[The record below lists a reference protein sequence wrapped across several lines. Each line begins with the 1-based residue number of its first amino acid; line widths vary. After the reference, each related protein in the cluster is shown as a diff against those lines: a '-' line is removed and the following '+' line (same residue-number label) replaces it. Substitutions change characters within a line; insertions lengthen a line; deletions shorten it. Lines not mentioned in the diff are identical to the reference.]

1 MRGVRSS
8 PATCCWATTSTRCA
22 GSRPTAP
29 TWRWPGARRAHLP
42 NRGPRELA
50 AKPRSSRGDSVVI
63 QRKLEVTYVPFDR
76 TTRVPPGT
84 TLFSAAHWIGLPIDS
99 TCGGRGT
106 CGKCKVQVV
115 KGLADAETADH
126 RQLRPQEIAD
136 GWRLSC
142 QARIY
147 EDMVCEVPQ
156 LLRVPKAATMGLGR
170 LDILDPNVRKVYLE
184 LSQPSLE
191 DQRSDVA
198 RLKDALTDEGHDMVA
213 GVAVLRTLPPVFREA
228 GFRVTAVLAGE
239 HLVAVEPGDTTSE
252 CYGVAFDVGTTT
264 LVGTL
269 MNLRTGMAASVLSTL
284 NGQAP
289 FGADVISRISHGMNG
304 PGAIQE
310 LQEAVV
316 TTMNTI
322 LDELYRESGVL
333 PAQTYEAV
341 VVGNVTMLH
350 LLLGIDPTPLSM
362 SPFTPAF
369 MDQLSVEA
377 RELGLR
383 IHPHG
388 YVQTLP
394 ALGAYVGADIVAG
407 VLATGIVREDKLRV
421 FVDVGTNGEIVLGTA
436 QRALATA
443 APAGPA
449 FEGSQIKCGMRA
461 TVGAIEGVQLGDRVE
476 LQIIGGDVPAEGIC
490 GSGLVDAVAQL
501 LLAGLMDHSGRLKLP
516 GDVPDHPLAD
526 RLIDIDGMRAFLLA
540 DGVFLTQRDIRE
552 LQFAKGS
559 IATGI
564 KVLMDILRVTAG
576 DLDEVLLGGSF
587 GSYLNPESAK
597 VIGLVP
603 PVDVDRIIAVGNS
616 AGEGA
621 KIALLSYRERQVAF
635 ELPSRIEYV
644 ELSGRT
650 DFNDSFISVL
660 GFPQLETVS

>member
-1 MRGVRSS
+1 
-8 PATCCWATTSTRCA
+8 
-22 GSRPTAP
+22 
-29 TWRWPGARRAHLP
+29 
-42 NRGPRELA
+42 
-50 AKPRSSRGDSVVI
+50 VI
-63 QRKLEVTYVPFDR
+63 ARKLEVTYQPFDR

-84 TLFSAAHWIGLPIDS
+84 TVFSAAHWIGLPIDS

-106 CGKCKVQVV
+106 CGKCKVRIVN
-115 KGLADAETADH
+115 GLTDAETADH
-126 RQLRPQEIAD
+126 RQLRPQEIEE

-147 EDMVCEVPQ
+147 EDMTCEVPQ

-170 LDILDPNVRKVYLE
+170 LVILDPNVRKVYFE
-184 LSQPSLE
+184 LQEPSME
-191 DQRSDVA
+191 DQRSDIA
-198 RLKDALTDEGHDMVA
+198 RLRDALTVEGHDMKA
-213 GVAVLRTLPPVFREA
+213 GVAVLRTLPQVFREA
-228 GFRVTAVLAGE
+228 GFKVTAVLAGE
-239 HLVAVEPGDTTSE
+239 NLVAVEPGDTTGE

-304 PGAIQE
+304 PEAIDE
-310 LQEAVV
+310 LQQAVV
-316 TTMNTI
+316 TTMNSI
-322 LDELYRESGVL
+322 LSELYRETGVS

-350 LLLGIDPTPLSM
+350 LLLGVDPTPLSM
-362 SPFTPAF
+362 APFTPAF
-369 MDQLSVEA
+369 MDELSVEA
-377 RELGLR
+377 REIGLG

-407 VLATGIVREDKLRV
+407 VLATGVVREDRLRV
-421 FVDVGTNGEIVLGTA
+421 FVDVGTNGEIVLGSA

-461 TVGAIEGVQLGDRVE
+461 TTGAIEGVTLGDRVE
-476 LQIIGGDVPAEGIC
+476 LQVIGGDVPPEGIC

-501 LLAGLMDHSGRLKLP
+501 LLAGLLDHSGRLRTA
-516 GDVPDHPLAD
+516 DAVADHPLRE
-526 RLIDIDGMRAFLLA
+526 RLIEVDGVRAFLLA
-540 DGVFLTQRDIRE
+540 EGVYLTQRDIRE

-564 KVLMDILRVTAG
+564 KVLMDILGVRTE
-576 DLDEVLLGGSF
+576 DLDQVLLGGSF

-644 ELSGRT
+644 ELSGRS
-650 DFNDSFISVL
+650 DFNDSFVAVL
-660 GFPQLETVS
+660 GFPQLETVP

>member
-1 MRGVRSS
+1 MIS
-8 PATCCWATTSTRCA
+8 
-22 GSRPTAP
+22 
-29 TWRWPGARRAHLP
+29 
-42 NRGPRELA
+42 
-50 AKPRSSRGDSVVI
+50 
-63 QRKLEVTYVPFDR
+63 RKLEVTYLPFDR

-84 TLFSAAHWIGLPIDS
+84 TVFSAAHWIGLPIDS

-106 CGKCKVQVV
+106 CGKCKVRIVQ
-115 KGLADAETADH
+115 GLTDAETADH

-142 QARIY
+142 QARIE
-147 EDMVCEVPQ
+147 EDMRVEVPQ

-170 LDILDPNVRKVYLE
+170 LVILDPNVRKVYLE
-184 LSQPSLE
+184 LSEPSLD

-198 RLKDALTDEGHDMVA
+198 RLKDALTEEGHDMVA
-213 GVAVLRTLPPVFREA
+213 GVAVLRTVPAVFRQA
-228 GFRVTAVLAGE
+228 GFRITAVLAGE
-239 HLVAVEPGDTTSE
+239 HLIAVEPGDTTAE

-269 MNLRTGMAASVLSTL
+269 MDLRAGMAVSVLSTL

-304 PGAIQE
+304 PEAIVE
-310 LQEAVV
+310 LRDAVV
-316 TTMNTI
+316 STMNGI
-322 LDELYRESGVL
+322 LDSLYRETGVA
-333 PAQTYEAV
+333 PDRTYEAV

-350 LLLGIDPTPLSM
+350 LLLGVDPSPLSM

-377 RELGLR
+377 RDVGLHL
-383 IHPHG
+383 HPQG

-407 VLATGIVREDKLRV
+407 VLATGVVREDRLRV
-421 FVDVGTNGEIVLGTA
+421 FVDVGTNGEIVLGNS

-449 FEGSQIKCGMRA
+449 FEGSQIRCGMRA
-461 TVGAIEGVQLGDRVE
+461 ATGAIEGVTLGDRVE
-476 LQIIGGDVPAEGIC
+476 LQVIGGDVPAEGIC

-501 LLAGLMDHSGRLKLP
+501 LLAGLLDHSGRLRSSS
-516 GDVPDHPLAD
+516 DAPDHPLRD
-526 RLIDIDGMRAFLLA
+526 RLIDVDGMRSFLLA
-540 DGVFLTQRDIRE
+540 DGVYLTQRDIRE

-564 KVLMDILRVTAG
+564 KILMDILGVGAG
-576 DLDEVLLGGSF
+576 DLDEVLLAGSF

-603 PVDVDRIIAVGNS
+603 PVSVDRIIAVGNS

-635 ELPSRIEYV
+635 ELPSRIEYI

-650 DFNDSFISVL
+650 DFNDSFVSLL
-660 GFPQLETVS
+660 GFPELAAVR

>member
-1 MRGVRSS
+1 
-8 PATCCWATTSTRCA
+8 
-22 GSRPTAP
+22 
-29 TWRWPGARRAHLP
+29 
-42 NRGPRELA
+42 
-50 AKPRSSRGDSVVI
+50 VI
-63 QRKLEVTYVPFDR
+63 ARKLEVTYLPYER
-76 TTRVPPGT
+76 TTRVPAGT

-106 CGKCKVQVV
+106 CGKCKVRVIE
-115 KGLADAETADH
+115 GRPDPSGADH
-126 RQLRPQEIAD
+126 RLLRPQEIAE

-142 QARIY
+142 QAPVY
-147 EDMVCEVPQ
+147 EDMTCEVPQ

-170 LDILDPNVRKVYLE
+170 LVILDPNVRKVYLE
-184 LSQPSLE
+184 LSEPSMD

-198 RLKDALTDEGHDMVA
+198 RLKDALTEEGHDMVA
-213 GVAVLRTLPPVFREA
+213 GVAVLRTLPGVFREA

-239 HLVAVEPGDTTSE
+239 RLVAVEPGDTTGD

-269 MNLRTGMAASVLSTL
+269 MNLRTGMAASVQSTL

-304 PGAIQE
+304 PDAIVE
-310 LQEAVV
+310 LRDAVV
-316 TTMNTI
+316 ATMNAI
-322 LDELYRESGVL
+322 LDQLYAETGVT

-350 LLLGIDPTPLSM
+350 LLLGVDPSPLSM

-369 MDQLSVEA
+369 MDQLMIDA
-377 RELGLR
+377 RDVGLH
-383 IHPHG
+383 IHPQG
-388 YVQTLP
+388 YLQTLP

-407 VLATGIVREDKLRV
+407 VLATGVVREDKLRV
-421 FVDVGTNGEIVLGTA
+421 FVDVGTNGEIVLGSA

-449 FEGSQIKCGMRA
+449 FEGSQIRCGMRA
-461 TVGAIEGVQLGDRVE
+461 TAGAIEGVTLNDRVE
-476 LQIIGGDVPAEGIC
+476 LQVIGGDVPPQGIC

-501 LLAGLMDHSGRLKLP
+501 LLAGLMDHSGRLRLAE
-516 GDVPDHPLAD
+516 DVPDHPLRD
-526 RLIDIDGMRAFLLA
+526 RLINVDGIRAFQLA
-540 DGVFLTQRDIRE
+540 DGVYLTQRDIRE

-564 KVLMDILRVTAG
+564 KVLMDILGVAAG

-597 VIGLVP
+597 IIGLVP

-635 ELPSRIEYV
+635 ELPARIEYV
-644 ELSGRT
+644 ELSGRS
-650 DFNDSFISVL
+650 DFNDSFVSVL
-660 GFPQLETVS
+660 GFPTLEHAPR

>member
-1 MRGVRSS
+1 MI
-8 PATCCWATTSTRCA
+8 A
-22 GSRPTAP
+22 
-29 TWRWPGARRAHLP
+29 
-42 NRGPRELA
+42 
-50 AKPRSSRGDSVVI
+50 
-63 QRKLEVTYVPFDR
+63 RKLEVTYLPYGR
-76 TTRVPPGT
+76 TTRVPAGT
-84 TLFSAAHWIGLPIDS
+84 TVFSAAHWIGLPIDS

-106 CGKCKVQVV
+106 CGKCKVRVV
-115 KGLADAETADH
+115 EGRPDASSADH
-126 RQLRPQEIAD
+126 RLLRPQEIAD

-142 QARIY
+142 QAPIY
-147 EDMVCEVPQ
+147 EDMACEVPQ

-170 LDILDPNVRKVYLE
+170 LVILDPNVRKVYLE
-184 LSQPSLE
+184 LSEPSLH

-198 RLKDALTDEGHDMVA
+198 RLKDALTEEGHDMVA
-213 GVAVLRTLPPVFREA
+213 SVAVLRTLPGVFREA
-228 GFRVTAVLAGE
+228 GFKVTAVLAGE
-239 HLVAVEPGDTTSE
+239 HLVAVEAGDTTAE
-252 CYGVAFDVGTTT
+252 WFGVAFDVGTTT

-269 MNLRTGMAASVLSTL
+269 MNLRTGMAASVQSTL

-304 PGAIQE
+304 PEAILE
-310 LQEAVV
+310 LRDSVV
-316 TTMNTI
+316 ATMNSI
-322 LDELYRESGVL
+322 LQELYRETGVS
-333 PAQTYEAV
+333 PMRTYEAV

-350 LLLGIDPTPLSM
+350 LLLGVDPSPLSM

-369 MDQLSVEA
+369 MDQLNVES
-377 RELGLR
+377 RDVGLE
-383 IHPHG
+383 IHPQG

-407 VLATGIVREDKLRV
+407 ILATGVVREDKLRV
-421 FVDVGTNGEIVLGTA
+421 FVDVGTNGEIVLGSA

-449 FEGSQIKCGMRA
+449 FEGSQIRCGMRA
-461 TVGAIEGVQLGDRVE
+461 TTGAIEGVTLTDRVE
-476 LQIIGGDVPAEGIC
+476 LQVIGGDVPPEGIC

-501 LLAGLMDHSGRLKLP
+501 LLTGLLDHSGRMKSA
-516 GDVPDHPLAD
+516 GDVPHHPLRD
-526 RLIDIDGMRAFLLA
+526 RLIDVDGVRAFLLA
-540 DGVFLTQRDIRE
+540 DGVYLTQRDIRE

-564 KVLMDILRVTAG
+564 KVLMDILGVTAD

-597 VIGLVP
+597 IIGLVP

-644 ELSGRT
+644 ELSGRS
-650 DFNDSFISVL
+650 DFNDSFVAVL
-660 GFPQLETVS
+660 GFPQLEKV

>member
-1 MRGVRSS
+1 MI
-8 PATCCWATTSTRCA
+8 A
-22 GSRPTAP
+22 
-29 TWRWPGARRAHLP
+29 
-42 NRGPRELA
+42 
-50 AKPRSSRGDSVVI
+50 
-63 QRKLEVTYVPFDR
+63 RKLEVTYLPFDR
-76 TTRVPPGT
+76 TTRVPAGT
-84 TLFSAAHWIGLPIDS
+84 TVFSAAHWIGLPIDS

-106 CGKCKVQVV
+106 CGKCKVRVIN
-115 KGLADAETADH
+115 GLGDPETADH

-142 QARIY
+142 QARID
-147 EDMVCEVPQ
+147 EDMTVEVPQ

-170 LDILDPNVRKVYLE
+170 LVILDPNVRKVYFE
-184 LSQPSLE
+184 LAEPSLH

-198 RLKDALTDEGHDMVA
+198 RLRDALTEEGHDMRA
-213 GVAVLRTLPPVFREA
+213 GVAVLRTMPQVFRES
-228 GFRVTAVLAGE
+228 GFKVTAVLAGE
-239 HLVAVEPGDTTSE
+239 DLVAVEAGDTTDE
-252 CYGVAFDVGTTT
+252 CFGVAFDVGTTT

-304 PGAIQE
+304 P
-310 LQEAVV
+310 EAVV
-316 TTMNTI
+316 ELRDAVVATMNSVI
-322 LDELYRESGVL
+322 AELYRETGVS
-333 PAQTYEAV
+333 PARTYEAV

-350 LLLGIDPTPLSM
+350 LLLGVDPTPLSM

-369 MDQLSVEA
+369 MEQLTVPAGEV
-377 RELGLR
+377 GLN

-407 VLATGIVREDKLRV
+407 VLATGVVREDRTRV
-421 FVDVGTNGEIVLGTA
+421 FVDVGTNGEIVLGSA

-443 APAGPA
+443 VPAGPA

-461 TVGAIEGVQLGDRVE
+461 TVGAIEGVQLSDRVE
-476 LQIIGGDVPAEGIC
+476 LQVIGGDVPAEGIC
-490 GSGLVDAVAQL
+490 GSGLVDCVAQL
-501 LLAGLMDHSGRLKLP
+501 LLTGLLDHSGRMKSSA
-516 GDVPDHPLAD
+516 DVADHPLRD
-526 RLIDIDGMRAFLLA
+526 RLIDVDGMRAFLLA
-540 DGVFLTQRDIRE
+540 DGVYLTQRDIRE

-564 KVLMDILRVTAG
+564 KVLMDMLGVTAD
-576 DLDEVLLGGSF
+576 DLDEVLLAGSF

-597 VIGLVP
+597 IIGLVP

-644 ELSGRT
+644 ELSGRA

-660 GFPQLETVS
+660 GFPQLERVP